1 MFDYLMF
8 MSFEHVFVFLF
19 LYVFFEFDYVLLIVG
34 ACCTVM
40 IYVIFN

>member
-19 LYVFFEFDYVLLIVG
+19 LSVFFEFDYVLVG
-34 ACCTVM
+34 SCCTVM
-40 IYVIFN
+40 IYVIFD

>member
-19 LYVFFEFDYVLLIVG
+19 LYVFFEFDYVLVG

-40 IYVIFN
+40 IYVIFI